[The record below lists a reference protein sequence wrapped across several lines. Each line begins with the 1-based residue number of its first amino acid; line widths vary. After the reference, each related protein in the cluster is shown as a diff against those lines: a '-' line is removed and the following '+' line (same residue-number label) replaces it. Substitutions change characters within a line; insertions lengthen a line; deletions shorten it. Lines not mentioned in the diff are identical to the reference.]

1 VSTGQEFNNRSQG
14 QRIRRTN
21 ERVDRLATQTA
32 DNAAQTA
39 QAQRDIRVLKARLAS
54 VEQASQQKARS

>member
-1 VSTGQEFNNRSQG
+1 MSAGQEFNNRSQG

-21 ERVDRLATQTA
+21 ERVDRLAAQAA

-39 QAQRDIRVLKARLAS
+39 QAQRDIKVLKARLAS
-54 VEQASQQKARS
+54 AEQANQPKARS